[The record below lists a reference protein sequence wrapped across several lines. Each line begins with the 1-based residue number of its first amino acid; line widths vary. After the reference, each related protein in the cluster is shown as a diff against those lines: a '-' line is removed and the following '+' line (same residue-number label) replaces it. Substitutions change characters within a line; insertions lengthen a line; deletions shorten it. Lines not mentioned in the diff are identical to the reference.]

1 MALLIFFFVGGQTLL
16 KLDVETCVR
25 LFLRK
30 KKIKKLLNLMPI
42 VELEYEEKSR
52 FLEHFFFR
60 TCSFP
65 TPRQALMTL

>member
-30 KKIKKLLNLMPI
+30 KNIKKLLNLMPI
-42 VELEYEEKSR
+42 VELEYEEKSG
-52 FLEHFFFR
+52 FLEQFFF
-60 TCSFP
+60 
-65 TPRQALMTL
+65 